1 MITALN
7 PDGVLANPFYSQ
19 GIALSDAQRLVFI
32 SGQVGVDADGVLANG
47 IAAQTERAIG
57 NVHAVLA
64 EAGLSPSD
72 LVKLTIYLTD
82 PANVEGFV
90 PPPER
95 HCRPPRRRRPCF
107 SSGWPRPRC
116 WSRSTQSPRDNQL
129 AHHGSVTIGDI
140 GLNSA

>member
-90 PPPER
+90 AAAGAALPSTPPATTMLLVGMASPEVLVEIDAIAA
-95 HCRPPRRRRPCF
+95 
-107 SSGWPRPRC
+107 G
-116 WSRSTQSPRDNQL
+116 
-129 AHHGSVTIGDI
+129 
-140 GLNSA
+140 